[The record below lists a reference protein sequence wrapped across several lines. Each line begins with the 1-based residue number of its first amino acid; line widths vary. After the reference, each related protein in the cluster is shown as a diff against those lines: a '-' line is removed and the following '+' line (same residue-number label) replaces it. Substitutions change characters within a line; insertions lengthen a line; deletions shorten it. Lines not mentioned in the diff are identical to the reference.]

1 MTRSRACAVTA
12 WLQCPC
18 LPRLAPFEPRHSHGP
33 SPKPVKP
40 SQLPPLGG
48 HHPLAFL
55 ILFTVQLEIRNDCI
69 TSAWLLA
76 PSCPGAPL
84 ARALDFP
91 VPSPQW
97 VASALLSLSSLG
109 SMSVPH
115 PAGLHLNLSPPAHL
129 HWLLLTCFP
138 HARGATA
145 HLPQEQS

>member
-1 MTRSRACAVTA
+1 MTQSGACAVTA
-12 WLQCPC
+12 WLQCPR
-18 LPRLAPFEPRHSHGP
+18 LPRLAPFEPKHSHRP
-33 SPKPVKP
+33 SPKPVRP

-48 HHPLAFL
+48 HRPLTFL
-55 ILFTVQLEIRNDCI
+55 ILFVVQLEIRNDCI

-76 PSCPGAPL
+76 PSCPLGLLWPG
-84 ARALDFP
+84 P
-91 VPSPQW
+91 TPQG

-115 PAGLHLNLSPPAHL
+115 PAELHLNLSPPAHL

-138 HARGATA
+138 HARGGTA